1 MSFKKIL
8 AVVFLFV
15 GLGVNAQEVKD
26 DYVIKDP
33 VSTEGWSNN
42 ANESFKK
49 MKIENAPLMM
59 NFTGSDWCIWC
70 KRIKAEIFE
79 TPEFKAWV
87 KEKNLVLLELDFPR
101 NKEQSD
107 MLKAQNNSLKQEVG
121 IQGFPTLIIIAN
133 GKMIRTGYVKG
144 GAKAWIASVESQIEI

>member
-1 MSFKKIL
+1 MSLKKIL
-8 AVVFLFV
+8 IVAFLFI
-15 GLGVNAQEVKD
+15 GLGVNAQS

-42 ANESFKK
+42 ANEVFKK
-49 MKIENAPLMM
+49 AKAEDAPIIM

-87 KEKNLVLLELDFPR
+87 KEKNVQLLEVDFPR
-101 NKEQSD
+101 SKKQSD
-107 MLKAQNNSLKQEVG
+107 ELRAQNNSLKNEVG
-121 IQGFPTLIIIAN
+121 IQGFPTLIIISK
-133 GKMIRTGYVKG
+133 GKLIRSGYVKG
-144 GAKAWIASVESQIEI
+144 GAKAWIKSVESQIEI

>member
-1 MSFKKIL
+1 MSLKKIL
-8 AVVFLFV
+8 VVVFLFV
-15 GLGVNAQEVKD
+15 GIGVSAQS
-26 DYVIKDP
+26 DYVITDL

-42 ANESFKK
+42 ANEVFKDAK
-49 MKIENAPLMM
+49 ADNAPIMM

-70 KRIKAEIFE
+70 KRIKAEIFD
-79 TPEFKAWV
+79 TPEFKAWA
-87 KEKNLVLLELDFPR
+87 KEKNLALLELDFPR

-107 MLKAQNNSLKQEVG
+107 ELKSQNNSLKNEVG
-121 IQGFPTLIIIAN
+121 IQGFPTLIIISN

>member
-1 MSFKKIL
+1 MSLKKIL
-8 AVVFLFV
+8 VIAMLFM
-15 GLGVNAQEVKD
+15 GIGVNAQS
-26 DYVIKDP
+26 DYVINDP

-42 ANESFKK
+42 ANEVFKTAK
-49 MKIENAPLMM
+49 ESNAPIMM

-70 KRIKAEIFE
+70 KRIKAEIFD

-87 KEKNLVLLELDFPR
+87 KEKNMALLELDFPR

-107 MLKAQNNSLKQEVG
+107 ELKAQNNSLKNEVG

-144 GAKAWIASVESQIEI
+144 GAKAWIESVESQIEI

>member
-1 MSFKKIL
+1 MSLKKIL
-8 AVVFLFV
+8 VALFLFI
-15 GLGVNAQEVKD
+15 GLGVNAQS
-26 DYVIKDP
+26 DYAISDP
-33 VSTEGWSNN
+33 VSTEGWNNN
-42 ANESFKK
+42 ANEVFKNAK
-49 MKIENAPLMM
+49 AANAPIIM

-87 KEKNLVLLELDFPR
+87 KENNIALLELDFPR
-101 NKEQSD
+101 NINQSD
-107 MLKAQNNSLKQEVG
+107 ELKAQNNSLKNEVG

-144 GAKAWIASVESQIEI
+144 GAKAWIESVESQIEI